1 MVEGIVVMFFFV
13 ISTYRMVNNMFVK
26 PYKIINIDIED
37 YIVRLIDTNGPNIAS
52 IKLIEERVIP
62 FGLIENGKII
72 DEIGFFEYM
81 KELVKELGIKH
92 RHVRFYVP
100 NSLVI
105 MRQVEFPADLRD
117 KDIHDF
123 FRVEIG
129 KSLHLPFKNPVFD
142 VHYNENVR
150 LENEIRTG
158 TFFAAPRE
166 EMVKYTEILADVSL
180 KPIAADVLALGIYRY
195 FYHVTKVNR
204 EKVYLF
210 VELNA
215 TSINLSI
222 FRNHELEFLRFQ
234 NLDLHLKNSGDLGE
248 LVFKEDADFVTGILE
263 DQISELERIM
273 NFYRFSIQKGDKMV
287 DEIVLLGDH
296 PELKGFYQKVNERFD
311 IQVQLLKGVLL
322 EKKDKEVD
330 PKYIPALG
338 LALKE
343 VQ

>member
-1 MVEGIVVMFFFV
+1 MFGRPTKV
-13 ISTYRMVNNMFVK
+13 
-26 PYKIINIDIED
+26 INIDIED
-37 YIVRLIDTNGPNIAS
+37 YVMRLIESNGSNNISS
-52 IKLIEERVIP
+52 IKIMEERVIP
-62 FGLIENGKII
+62 YGLIENGKII

-81 KELVKELGIKH
+81 KDLVKELVIKH

-123 FRVEIG
+123 FKVEIG

-150 LENEIRTG
+150 LENDIRMG

-166 EMVKYTEILADVSL
+166 ELVKYTEILADVSL
-180 KPIAADVLALGIYRY
+180 KPVAADVLALGIYRY
-195 FYHVTKVNR
+195 FHHTTKVNR

-222 FRNHELEFLRFQ
+222 FRNHDIEFLRFQ
-234 NLDLHLKNSGDLGE
+234 NLDLHLINRGETGE

-273 NFYRFSIQKGDKMV
+273 NFYRFSIQKGEKMV
-287 DEIVLLGDH
+287 DEIILLGDH
-296 PELKGFYQKVNERFD
+296 PELKSFYQKVNERFE
-311 IQVQLLKGVLL
+311 IPVQLLKGVLL
-322 EKKDKEVD
+322 EKKDKEVES
-330 PKYIPALG
+330 KYIPALG

-343 VQ
+343 IH